1 MVNQIEQLT
10 FMLQSRSPFGTS
22 PLGSQES
29 AAESEQKPI
38 DAKTRNQ
45 PKAKQIEHA
54 PG

>member
-1 MVNQIEQLT
+1 M
-10 FMLQSRSPFGTS
+10 QSCSPFGTS

-38 DAKTRNQ
+38 YAKTRNQ

-54 PG
+54 RSAPFSDRA